1 MEEQQIAQL
10 AEMLQG
16 ALNSGD
22 LEGAIQSLQF
32 MDQYDVEI
40 KLTLTA
46 PQQTVYPQPQGQY
59 TVGPGSYQQAQGQ
72 YTVGPGSYQQ
82 AQGQYTVGPGSYQQV
97 QGQYTV
103 GQSSYQQGGP
113 QSSYQQAQHT
123 VAHGSYSQGGAQ
135 AFSQWND
142 SQQGA
147 NDWVFD
153 QTYQRWYNKTTGQYA
168 N

>member
-10 AEMLQG
+10 ADMLQG

-22 LEGAIQSLQF
+22 LERAIQSLQY

-46 PQQTVYPQPQGQY
+46 PQQTVYPQAQGQY
-59 TVGPGSYQQAQGQ
+59 AQRSYPQGGPQGSYQQAQGQ

-82 AQGQYTVGPGSYQQV
+82 AQGQYTVA
-97 QGQYTV
+97 
-103 GQSSYQQGGP
+103 QSTLPQGGS
-113 QSSYQQAQHT
+113 QSSYQQAQYT
-123 VAHGSYSQGGAQ
+123 VAHGSYQQGGAQ
-135 AFSQWND
+135 AYSQWND

-147 NDWVFD
+147 DDWVFD
-153 QTYQRWYNKTTGQYA
+153 QNYQRWYNKTTGQYA

>member
-46 PQQTVYPQPQGQY
+46 PQQTVYPQP
-59 TVGPGSYQQAQGQ
+59 QGQ